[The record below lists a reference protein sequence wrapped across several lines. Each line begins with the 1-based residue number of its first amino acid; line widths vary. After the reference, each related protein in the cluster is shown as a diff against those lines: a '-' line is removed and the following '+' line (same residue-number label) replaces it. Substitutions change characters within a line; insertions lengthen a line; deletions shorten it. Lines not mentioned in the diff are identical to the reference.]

1 VAKIDLIRQ
10 VKGPQTASVYVRTT
24 AVTSSLTG
32 EYDLEFVPITGISA
46 SVDGPAISG
55 SLSKAHLS
63 SKVPN
68 LVSGSAQVKSLLPAG
83 TLSGSQFQDVGIT
96 GSLSVNSDVNV
107 AQYIKHKGDVNTF
120 INFTDNMIR
129 LNAGGKNFVSLEEDG
144 SAPHSA
150 VINNAGNNIDFIVKD
165 NDNDILFKT
174 DASAD
179 NVEFPEAKKISGSA
193 SSTASFGTYIGDGSQ
208 LTGILSAVPAGT
220 VSSSIQIASNISGA
234 FSAPSASISTRL
246 TNAEA
251 ELGNTLISSS
261 AQIRADISGSWTPSS
276 ASFSTRLTTAES
288 ELSLT
293 LLSGSAQVKSLLPA
307 GTISSSQQIRS
318 LPKMEDKT
326 IKISQVG
333 GANVKTLV
341 NESNQP
347 ILNDGDILQW
357 SLSEGQFVQRQR
369 IINPTMSF
377 NSSTNGLA
385 IQGGN
390 SVDLSSLAGG
400 GGGGGSGLALTAS
413 NEGSALSKNV
423 RSLNFVGSD
432 ITASNSGNAVTVT
445 LRQTPFD
452 GNRVVS
458 NPTIGQLYSD
468 EFNAGTSGS
477 IVDFLNGMFFPNTAP
492 TLSSSKME
500 INEFETGSAVV
511 GTITATDA
519 EQSSASGTLTFGT
532 GSYAAAVFQI
542 HSGSGQITVRPGK
555 HTSASLNITNPGD
568 GVLRHSFPATVS
580 DGIVTS
586 TANIFIRIIP
596 NTAPKFRTTSVGGSI
611 ITNQTGSV
619 NENTTNGTTV
629 STIFVTDSESD
640 TLTISALSQSAGNKF
655 AMAVANVAGG
665 KRLTITTNTS
675 SFDFETATQHNLEVS
690 ASDQHHGNTSG
701 SYLTTLPIRVN
712 VVDNVLP
719 TMGSHAFNVHE
730 HSGSNVNNGLGAN
743 TNSQTRVGQLSAN
756 DTEGDTI
763 TFTGLTVTSGSGKGN
778 TNQSNPAN
786 DPFQVSSTGEVQL
799 KAGQYLNADVFKQYK
814 YNASYRDNFNN
825 ASSSGV
831 ITINILPEPV
841 PTLTSNAPFFMI
853 ESGVATNTV
862 RVGTDGRSGAV
873 ADFNSNATVSMS
885 VSSSGF
891 FALSSAGNLSLAT
904 NVSAS
909 TFTSGSTITGAVS
922 ASTAYGTVA
931 TSSFS
936 VKITKNNAPTPSFS
950 NTSANLNTNGARP
963 SNTLTTI
970 SFSDAESDTLEHPSF
985 VFTDPS
991 GQLDTNKV
999 GNTYQVRAETN
1010 LSASVY
1016 QMTASIKDEHGF
1028 NTGTTKHT
1036 ITIAQAGSGSMTTNG
1051 TFRIRDTATSGSKIV
1066 TAADGDPTGTQ
1077 GDLGVTYSPN
1087 YNSQAVQNFTS
1098 SNAAIHIADNGNLTV
1113 KQNFGGAGKQAG
1125 DTLTSTINF
1134 QDQFGNFG
1142 TGSLTLNVVATP
1154 NLVYG
1159 YGWSGGSAAAESTA
1173 IASMGDSGADGDAI
1187 TSGSVIAM
1195 LQSGSL
1201 GSTFTPSYVGGAMT
1215 LHKSASLATMSDSSG
1230 NGISDLGHFNFSS
1243 LSQRTIIIFA
1253 SASNQ
1258 AGKPRSMYD
1267 GVPPDSTG
1275 TAKEYYLYAKDASI
1289 PGTMQTGI
1297 YYFNI
1302 KTPINGVS
1310 RWGMIFGEGKN
1321 TNNSRYFLMPDSA
1334 SAP

>member
-1 VAKIDLIRQ
+1 MAKIDITRQ
-10 VKGPQTASVYVRTT
+10 ARAPQTASVYIRTS
-24 AVTSSLTG
+24 AVTSSITG
-32 EYDLEFVPITGISA
+32 EYELEFVPITGIS
-46 SVDGPAISG
+46 G
-55 SLSKAHLS
+55 
-63 SKVPN
+63 
-68 LVSGSAQVKSLLPAG
+68 
-83 TLSGSQFQDVGIT
+83 
-96 GSLSVNSDVNV
+96 SVNSAEVSGALGPN
-107 AQYIKHKGDVNTF
+107 ATL
-120 INFTDNMIR
+120 IR
-129 LNAGGKNFVSLEEDG
+129 SL
-144 SAPHSA
+144 
-150 VINNAGNNIDFIVKD
+150 
-165 NDNDILFKT
+165 T
-174 DASAD
+174 AS
-179 NVEFPEAKKISGSA
+179 KISGSFTAA
-193 SSTASFGTYIGDGSQ
+193 SS
-208 LTGILSAVPAGT
+208 
-220 VSSSIQIASNISGA
+220 
-234 FSAPSASISTRL
+234 
-246 TNAEA
+246 
-251 ELGNTLISSS
+251 
-261 AQIRADISGSWTPSS
+261 
-276 ASFSTRLTTAES
+276 SFSTRLTSAEA
-288 ELSLT
+288 ELALT
-293 LLSGSAQVKSLLPA
+293 LLSGSAQVKSLLPVGTISGSSQLPSGIVSSSTQIVNSLPNNLVSSSNQISTAVSGAFTAPSASFSTRLTTAEAELALTLLSGSAQVKGLLPA
-307 GTISSSQQIRS
+307 GTISSSAQITS
-318 LPKMEDKT
+318 LPNEHLKVLQIAGVPVKPLLNS
-326 IKISQVG
+326 IS
-333 GANVKTLV
+333 A
-341 NESNQP
+341 S
-347 ILNDGDILQW
+347 ILNDGDVLQY
-357 SLSEGQFVQRQR
+357 SLAEGRFVNRQR
-369 IINPTMSF
+369 ILAQSMSF
-377 NSSTNGLA
+377 NSSTNALA
-385 IQGGN
+385 IEGGGD
-390 SVDLSSLAGG
+390 VDLSSLAGG
-400 GGGGGSGLALTAS
+400 GSGGSGLAITAS
-413 NEGSALSKNV
+413 NEGSVLNQNV

-432 ITASNSGNAVTVT
+432 VTASNSGNAVTVT

-492 TLSSSKME
+492 SISSSKME

-519 EQSSASGTLTFGT
+519 EQSVASGTLTFGT

-555 HTSASLNITNPGD
+555 HTSASLNTTNPGD
-568 GVLRHSFPATVS
+568 GTLRHSFPATVS

-596 NTAPKFRTTSVGGSI
+596 NTAPKFRTTSVAGSI

-619 NENTTNGTTV
+619 NENTTSGTTV
-629 STIFVTDSESD
+629 STLFVTDSESD

-655 AMAVANVAGG
+655 AMAVADVSGG

-690 ASDQHHGNTSG
+690 ASDHHHGNTSG

-719 TMGSHAFNVHE
+719 TMGSHTFNVHE
-730 HSGSNVNNGLGAN
+730 QSGSNVDNGLGAN
-743 TNSQTRVGQLSAN
+743 TNSQTRVGQLTAN
-756 DTEGDTI
+756 DAEGDTI

-841 PTLTSNAPFFMI
+841 PSLTNNAPFFMI
-853 ESGVATNTV
+853 ESGVATDTV

-904 NVSAS
+904 NVSESVFA
-909 TFTSGSTITGAVS
+909 SGSTITGAVS

-936 VKITKNNAPTPSFS
+936 VKITKNSPPTASFS

-970 SFSDAESDTLEHPSF
+970 SFTDAEGDALEHPSF

-991 GQLDTNKV
+991 GQLNTNKV
-999 GNTYQVRAETN
+999 GDTYQVRATTN
-1010 LSASVY
+1010 LSASSY

-1028 NTGTTKHT
+1028 STGTTKHT
-1036 ITIAQAGSGSMTTNG
+1036 ITIAAASTGTLTTNG
-1051 TFRIRDTATSGSKIV
+1051 TFRVRDTATSGDNIV
-1066 TAADGDPTGTQ
+1066 TNADGDPTGTQ
-1077 GDLGVTYSPN
+1077 GDLGVTYSPQ
-1087 YNSQAVQNFTS
+1087 YNSQAVAAFTS
-1098 SNAAIHIADNGNLTV
+1098 SNSDVAVANNGNLTLGGDM
-1113 KQNFGGAGKQAG
+1113 GGAGRQAG
-1125 DTLTSTINF
+1125 DSFTSNITW
-1134 QDQFGNFG
+1134 QDQFGNVG
-1142 TGSLTLNVVATP
+1142 GPTSITINVVATP

-1159 YGWSGGSAAAESTA
+1159 YGWSGGSSTGEA
-1173 IASMGDSGADGDAI
+1173 TSIASMGDAGADEASV
-1187 TSGSVIAM
+1187 TSGSFIAH

-1201 GSTFTPSYVGGAMT
+1201 GSTFTPSYVGGAAT
-1215 LHKSASLATMSDSSG
+1215 LHKSKSLDTMSDSG
-1230 NGISDLGHFNFSS
+1230 NAGISTLGYFNFSS
-1243 LSQRTIIIFA
+1243 TSQRLCIIFP
-1253 SASNQ
+1253 SSSTQ
-1258 AGKPRSMYD
+1258 GGKPQTMYD

-1275 TAKEYYLYAKDASI
+1275 TDKEYYVYAKDASI
-1289 PGTMQTGI
+1289 PGTIATGI
-1297 YYFNI
+1297 YYFNVSQS
-1302 KTPINGVS
+1302 INGVT
-1310 RWGMIFGEGKN
+1310 RWGMIFAEGKN